1 MCGSAT
7 LAIEVSSTSMK
18 VASVTV
24 IAMAHGLWLGF
35 HSSVRLPQR
44 GIRLLIEHQVTDIVR
59 IAQKGS
65 RADKAPPEV
74 LKLTR
79 RMNVLFRDRLEERLR
94 PLSITSAQLQLLA
107 ALTKEPGTS
116 GAHISRFCQVTPQTT
131 HALLAV
137 AEQRGW
143 VQRSPDPEN
152 AHTLLATVTP
162 QGRRLFSRGKQI
174 ALKLH
179 SQMLSSLSAAEVRR
193 LEATL
198 ARLIENLN

>member
-35 HSSVRLPQR
+35 HSSVMRPQR
-44 GIRLLIEHQVTDIVR
+44 GIRMLIEYQETDMVR

-116 GAHISRFCQVTPQTT
+116 GPRP
-131 HALLAV
+131 
-137 AEQRGW
+137 
-143 VQRSPDPEN
+143 SPYRPVMPPN
-152 AHTLLATVTP
+152 
-162 QGRRLFSRGKQI
+162 Q
-174 ALKLH
+174 
-179 SQMLSSLSAAEVRR
+179 
-193 LEATL
+193 
-198 ARLIENLN
+198 